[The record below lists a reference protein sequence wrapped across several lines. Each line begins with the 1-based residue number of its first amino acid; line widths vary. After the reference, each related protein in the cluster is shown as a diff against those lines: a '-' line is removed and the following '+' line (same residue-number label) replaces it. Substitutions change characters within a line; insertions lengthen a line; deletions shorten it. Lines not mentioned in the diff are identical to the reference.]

1 MLISDV
7 TSAIAEDLEALAQLG
22 DDQVKRTAHQLVV
35 AIEPSLRRRILDAL
49 NDIVAEIN
57 AQPGSPL
64 LELRL
69 AGDDVALVW
78 RDVVTSSLEPPSD
91 LKARVALRLP
101 DEAKSRIEDRASVE
115 GMSVNAWI
123 VRSIQSALEK
133 STAAA
138 AAAKPGRQLRGTGR
152 S

>member
-1 MLISDV
+1 MLISNV
-7 TSAIAEDLEALAQLG
+7 TAAISTDLESLAQLG
-22 DDQVKRTAHQLVV
+22 DDQVKQTAAQLAA

-49 NDIVAEIN
+49 NEIVAELN
-57 AQPGSPL
+57 SQPASPL

-78 RDVVTSSLEPPSD
+78 RDVVTAPPEPPSD

-101 DEAKSRIEDRASVE
+101 EDEKSRIEDRASSE
-115 GMSVNAWI
+115 GLSVNTWI

-138 AAAKPGRQLRGTGR
+138 ASRGGRQLRGTGR